1 MKKRKLTIAVL
12 MMLATASNMNAQSV
26 NPNENAEQIIQ
37 QFYKSIL

>member
-12 MMLATASNMNAQSV
+12 MMLATASTMNAQNV